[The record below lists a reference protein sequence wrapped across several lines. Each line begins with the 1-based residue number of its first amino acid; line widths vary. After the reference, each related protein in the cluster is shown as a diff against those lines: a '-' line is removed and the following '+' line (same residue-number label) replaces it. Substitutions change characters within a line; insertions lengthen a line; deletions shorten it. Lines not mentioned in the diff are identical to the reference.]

1 VVDTDRHLIGSVGLQ
16 DLIIAPAGIQIIRSA
31 WTTTSKTLARKIV
44 RYDVITPPVIDAQER
59 LVGIITH
66 DDASDVLEVEATGTF
81 RGGRDIAIVIALWMV
96 VIVIVGGMVAMLLPF
111 IVSRFRMDPST
122 ACAPL
127 VTSIPDVTGVLIY
140 FSIEKAILSLP

>member
-1 VVDTDRHLIGSVGLQ
+1 M
-16 DLIIAPAGIQIIRSA
+16 
-31 WTTTSKTLARKIV
+31 
-44 RYDVITPPVIDAQER
+44 IDAQER
-59 LVGIITH
+59 LVGIIIH

-96 VIVIVGGMVAMLLPF
+96 VIVIVGSMVAMLLPF